1 MGGVA
6 HRPLGTSHGCRPLAQ
21 APIKPLAQAATRSL
35 AQSHTRPP
43 AQAHT
48 RPPAQAHTR
57 PLAQAPGLP
66 RVLSH
71 EDSEPAAGLMVLLPT
86 SAVQTSVHEEVGHPH
101 VLILSD
107 MTEWSLKACA
117 NSTEKCVE
125 IKQH

>member
-1 MGGVA
+1 MLHTG
-6 HRPLGTSHGCRPLAQ
+6 PLARVM
-21 APIKPLAQAATRSL
+21 AADPLPKP
-35 AQSHTRPP
+35 
-43 AQAHT
+43 
-48 RPPAQAHTR
+48 
-57 PLAQAPGLP
+57 PLNPLPKPTPGLP

-86 SAVQTSVHEEVGHPH
+86 SAVQTSVHQEVGHPH